1 MVRGMNSRLFATRR
15 THWRH
20 VCVCLAFAI
29 VSGGGVARAH
39 KVLAAD
45 IKPDAKEDPKY
56 HDTLRD
62 ALAEYDAH
70 HFEEARILFRR
81 AHDLNP
87 NARTLR
93 SIGMASFE
101 LRDYVA
107 AVRALSASL
116 VDARKPLNPEQRA
129 HVQGLLERSR
139 MFVSVYTLKISPA
152 DAQVLIDGRAPEF
165 EADGTLLLGFGA
177 HNLEVRKT
185 GFMLRTFSVNV
196 RGGERKE
203 LAMTLERKPADQV
216 QGTRV
221 AQAAEVAESTRANAK
236 AVTPPRAGWHPGS
249 GWLLAAGGTALVAL
263 GGGAWWLD
271 RNNELNKCSDPP
283 VGYSSPCY
291 QKNTI
296 QTQRNL
302 ALGATLAAGAAAV
315 TMAVVGIVSWNLTP
329 HAPANHGAI
338 ACSVFPAGLVCG
350 RTF

>member
-1 MVRGMNSRLFATRR
+1 MVRGMNSRLPATTQTRSGR
-15 THWRH
+15 LC
-20 VCVCLAFAI
+20 VCVALVI
-29 VSGGGVARAH
+29 VCGAGVSARKA
-39 KVLAAD
+39 LAAD
-45 IKPDAKEDPKY
+45 AKPDGKEDPRY

-139 MFVSVYTLKISPA
+139 MFVSAYTLKISPA
-152 DAQVLIDGRAPEF
+152 EAQVLIDGRAPEL

-177 HNLEVRKT
+177 HNLEVRKS
-185 GFMLRTFSVNV
+185 GFLLRTFSVNV

-203 LAMTLERKPADQV
+203 LAMTLERKQPDLV
-216 QGTRV
+216 PSMKTPPVEG
-221 AQAAEVAESTRANAK
+221 AAEPARISAK
-236 AVTPPRAGWHPGS
+236 AVTPPRAAWRPGS

-263 GGGAWWLD
+263 GAGTWWLD
-271 RNNELNKCSDPP
+271 RSNELSKCNDPP
-283 VGYSSPCY
+283 TGISLPCG
-291 QKNTI
+291 QRSTI

-302 ALGATLAAGAAAV
+302 ALGTTLAAGAAAV
-315 TMAVVGIVSWNLTP
+315 TMAVVGIVRWNLTP
-329 HAPANHGAI
+329 NAPSNRGAI